1 MISANL
7 SEEENAP
14 LPLVLIGSR
23 RRVIQFFMI
32 NFTELDK
39 RESRLFSAGQ
49 QTVEL
54 FFWS

>member
-1 MISANL
+1 MIFANL
-7 SEEENAP
+7 SEEEKAP
-14 LPLVLIGSR
+14 LLPVLIGSR

-54 FFWS
+54 FFRS